1 MLLEVKNLTVAYD
14 TAMILNDVSIEVD
27 SGELVSL
34 VGPNGAGKSTFI
46 RTITGL
52 VRWER
57 ETLKGTRYGDITIEG
72 TVTFNGE
79 SIEDIA
85 AHDIVKKGL
94 IHCPE
99 RRRPFTEMS
108 VYENL
113 VAGAYL
119 IKNKK
124 DFHENLEAVYHIFPV
139 LKDRGKQI
147 SGTLSGGEQQMLAI
161 GRSLMV
167 KPLLLCIDEPSTGLA
182 PQVKQLV
189 FDKIKE
195 IQASGMT
202 ILLVE
207 QDVSMTFAM
216 ADRNYILSHGKIVTQ
231 GTSAE
236 LLKDETVRQSY
247 LGL

>member
-14 TAMILNDVSIEVD
+14 TAMILNDVSISVD
-27 SGELVSL
+27 NGELVSL

-72 TVTFNGE
+72 TVTFDGE
-79 SIEDIA
+79 SIEKLP
-85 AHDIVKKGL
+85 AHEIVKRGL

-108 VYENL
+108 VLENL
-113 VAGAYL
+113 MAGAYL
-119 IKNKK
+119 IKDHKTL
-124 DFHENLEAVYHIFPV
+124 HENLEMVYHIFPV
-139 LKDRGKQI
+139 LKDRSKQI

-167 KPLLLCIDEPSTGLA
+167 KPHLLCIDEPSTGLA
-182 PQVKQLV
+182 PQIKQLV
-189 FDKIKE
+189 FDKIRE

>member
-1 MLLEVKNLTVAYD
+1 LLLEVKNLTVAYD
-14 TAMILNDVSIEVD
+14 TAMILNDVSLSID

-72 TVTFNGE
+72 TVIFNGE
-79 SIEDIA
+79 EISKLP

-108 VYENL
+108 VMENL
-113 VAGAYL
+113 MAGAYL
-119 IKNKK
+119 IKDKK
-124 DFHENLEAVYHIFPV
+124 LLHENLEAVYTIFPV
-139 LKDRGKQI
+139 LKDRNKQV

-182 PQVKQLV
+182 PQIKQLV

-195 IQASGMT
+195 IQALGMT

>member
-14 TAMILNDVSIEVD
+14 TAMILNDVSIAVD
-27 SGELVSL
+27 RGELVSL

-57 ETLKGTRYGDITIEG
+57 ENLRGTRYGDITLEG
-72 TVTFNGE
+72 SVAFNGE
-79 SIEDIA
+79 ELINLP
-85 AHDIVKKGL
+85 AHKIVMRGL
-94 IHCPE
+94 VHCPE

-119 IKNKK
+119 IKDKK
-124 DFHENLEAVYHIFPV
+124 EFHDNIEAVYHIFPV
-139 LKDRGKQI
+139 LKEREKQI

-189 FDKIKE
+189 FEKIKD
-195 IQASGMT
+195 IQSSGMT

>member
-1 MLLEVKNLTVAYD
+1 MLLDVKNLTVAYD
-14 TAMILNDVSIEVD
+14 TAMILNDVSISVD
-27 SGELVSL
+27 RGELVSL

-72 TVTFNGE
+72 SVMFNGQE
-79 SIEDIA
+79 LINLP
-85 AHDIVKKGL
+85 AHEVVMRGL
-94 IHCPE
+94 VHCPE
-99 RRRPFTEMS
+99 RRRPFTEMT

-119 IKNKK
+119 IKDKK
-124 DFHENLEAVYHIFPV
+124 EFHDNLEAVYHIFPV
-139 LKDRGKQI
+139 LKDREKQI

-161 GRSLMV
+161 GRSLMI

-182 PQVKQLV
+182 PQIKQLV